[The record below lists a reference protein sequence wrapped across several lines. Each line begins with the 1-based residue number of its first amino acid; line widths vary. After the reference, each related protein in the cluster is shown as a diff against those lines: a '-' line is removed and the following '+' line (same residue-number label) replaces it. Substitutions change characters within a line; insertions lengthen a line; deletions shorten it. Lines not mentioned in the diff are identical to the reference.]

1 MTTPAGRPP
10 GRKTYTRLAAGRRVP
25 LEYELVS
32 TDLHYNHPM
41 RFELPAA
48 NPVIA
53 WYYRYREGSPLQ
65 AREWQ
70 QFSDPRRTTYRAYT
84 VLQDGRE
91 DVIDGLLR
99 EVDDTGYDRNLDQ
112 EWVRFLDRWYS
123 PLRFPVHGLQMLAAY
138 VAQMAPASR
147 ITNCAAF
154 QSADELRRVQRIAY
168 RTVQLSGPP
177 LETGAAR
184 QQQAAW
190 EDAAA
195 FQPLRELIERAL
207 VAYDWG
213 EAFTVTNL
221 VIKPRIDRLVNQEIA
236 GTLATANGDPIL
248 ASIHFSLDEDAR
260 WHRAWTTALLRYL
273 VDDTPANAEMVSG
286 WIEKVEPARFPGLGS
301 PRRDP
306 RRGTC
311 TARRERGNRP
321 HHQRRVAGHRLSA
334 AELAAGSG
342 LLGGY
347 AGELDARADAEFP
360 EDVAQVKGHGVGAQE
375 DPAGHLAVAEPLGH
389 QVSDGAFGVGQALP
403 AEGRTVRVGPV
414 AEPGADGA
422 QPGSHPGRAL
432 GRAEL
437 LVEVI
442 RLPQHGLR
450 AALVALADP
459 GAAGIFH
466 RGSAGTGSRVADRHP
481 LQERGV
487 LIDKPAGV
495 VGGGRHVR
503 VVRRG
508 RGQPPRRVGQVLRP
522 FGVAFGQRAAD
533 QQDRALRI
541 GDPAAEQGQLQVLL

>member
-10 GRKTYTRLAAGRRVP
+10 GRKTYTRLATGRRGP

-41 RFELPAA
+41 RFELTAD
-48 NPVIA
+48 NPVVA
-53 WYYRYREGSPLQ
+53 WYYRYREGSALQ
-65 AREWQ
+65 AHNWE

-91 DVIDGLLR
+91 DVVDGLLR

-154 QSADELRRVQRIAY
+154 QAADELRRVQRIAY

-177 LETGAAR
+177 FETGAAR

-190 EDAAA
+190 EDAEA

-260 WHRAWTTALLRYL
+260 WHRAWAAALLRGL
-273 VDDTPANAEMVSG
+273 NNDTPSNAEAVSA
-286 WIEKVEPARFPGLGS
+286 WVDKWQPLASDALDAAAAIFAEAP
-301 PRRDP
+301 
-306 RRGTC
+306 
-311 TARRERGNRP
+311 
-321 HHQRRVAGHRLSA
+321 VAMDSA
-334 AELAAGSG
+334 AVV
-342 LLGGY
+342 
-347 AGELDARADAEFP
+347 AR
-360 EDVAQVKGHGVGAQE
+360 
-375 DPAGHLAVAEPLGH
+375 
-389 QVSDGAFGVGQALP
+389 
-403 AEGRTVRVGPV
+403 
-414 AEPGADGA
+414 
-422 QPGSHPGRAL
+422 
-432 GRAEL
+432 
-437 LVEVI
+437 
-442 RLPQHGLR
+442 
-450 AALVALADP
+450 
-459 GAAGIFH
+459 
-466 RGSAGTGSRVADRHP
+466 
-481 LQERGV
+481 
-487 LIDKPAGV
+487 
-495 VGGGRHVR
+495 
-503 VVRRG
+503 
-508 RGQPPRRVGQVLRP
+508 
-522 FGVAFGQRAAD
+522 
-533 QQDRALRI
+533 
-541 GDPAAEQGQLQVLL
+541 